1 MSWRIWLS
9 AAVAIVFAA
18 GNFAVSNDSP
28 ADLQK
33 SITASA
39 DRFAQAFEKRDAKA
53 LSELFTEGGEYVD
66 DAGIVF
72 HGRKAIEAEFAAA
85 FQVLPASSMSVELLS
100 IRPIAPGVVVEDG
113 IATIKPK
120 DQGTVTQTR
129 FTATFVKQPDGA
141 WLRASVRE
149 LSSGETSPAERLK
162 ALAWLTGRWRQE
174 SDAGK
179 LDTEWG
185 WSEDKNFLVSR
196 FSVIQPKVETVEGTH
211 RIGWD
216 GERGQFK
223 SWMFT
228 STGGFAEGYW
238 SVDAGGKWSVQLDG
252 VEPDGRRM
260 STVIS
265 YVRDGANAM
274 VISQE
279 RRTIDSVTLPGFA
292 HRVVRQPPAPKRPT
306 AAR

>member
-1 MSWRIWLS
+1 MSWRIKVLAS
-9 AAVAIVFAA
+9 IAILVATGPRAFAD
-18 GNFAVSNDSP
+18 DSS

-33 SITASA
+33 QITAA
-39 DRFAQAFEKRDAKA
+39 AERFQQVFEKRDAKA
-53 LSELFTEGGEYVD
+53 LSELFTAEGEYVD
-66 DAGIVF
+66 DTGEVF

-85 FQVLPASSMSVELLS
+85 FQILPPGSISVELLS

-113 IATIKPK
+113 IATIEPK
-120 DQGTVTQTR
+120 DKGTQTQTR
-129 FTATFVKQPDGA
+129 FTATFVKQSDGS

-149 LSSGETSPAERLK
+149 LSSGDATPGERLK
-162 ALAWLTGRWRQE
+162 ALAWLAGRWRQE
-174 SDAGK
+174 SESGK
-179 LDTEWG
+179 VDTEWG
-185 WSEDKNFLVSR
+185 WSDDRNFLISR
-196 FSVIQPKVETVEGTH
+196 FSASQPNAATLEGTH

-238 SVDAGGKWSVQLDG
+238 SVDQSGKWSVHLEG
-252 VEPDGRRM
+252 VDPDGQRM

-265 YVRDGANAM
+265 YVRDGSDAM

-279 RRTIDSVTLPGFA
+279 RRTVGSATLPA
-292 HRVVRQPPAPKRPT
+292 LTHRVVRQPPAPARPT
-306 AAR
+306 AKR